1 MTEALRLWNEGPA
14 AKMVL
19 RTRDELAGFFEGLQ
33 LLDPGV
39 VSCSR
44 WRPDPQTDTVSVD
57 VAHHG
62 GVARKP

>member
-19 RTRDELAGFFEGLQ
+19 RARDELAGFFQGLQ

-39 VSCSR
+39 VTCSR
-44 WRPDPQTDTVSVD
+44 WRPDPQTDTVSVE
-57 VAHHG
+57 VAHYG
-62 GVARKP
+62 GVGRKA